1 MSVVGEVGSE
11 ISGSLFD
18 VFKGR
23 SEITSVLLKFEV
35 RSESIDVVEV
45 RSSNIV
51 LTMIRFYAVGITC
64 SLLRRLHSCDKSLE
78 EG

>member
-1 MSVVGEVGSE
+1 MVREVRSE
-11 ISGSLFD
+11 VTGSLFD
-18 VFKGR
+18 VLERR

>member
-1 MSVVGEVGSE
+1 MVGEVRSE
-11 ISGSLFD
+11 VTGSLFD
-18 VFKGR
+18 VLERR

-64 SLLRRLHSCDKSLE
+64 CLLGSLHSCDKSLE